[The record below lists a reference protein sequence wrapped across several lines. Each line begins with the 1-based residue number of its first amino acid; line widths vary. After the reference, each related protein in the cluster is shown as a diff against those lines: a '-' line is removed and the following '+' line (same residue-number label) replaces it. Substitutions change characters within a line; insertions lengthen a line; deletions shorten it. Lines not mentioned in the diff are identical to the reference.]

1 MYEKTIKFKL
11 EKKFFN
17 NFGYL
22 DNKYIYDW
30 LNLAKKYFLNSLGI
44 DIDYL
49 EQYNLYYSDVDVKF
63 SIRRDVRF
71 ENKDIYIKTT
81 LEKHNGVKS
90 MFAYEVY
97 IDGEVI
103 VVANSVH
110 NVLGID
116 SDRAVRMDRTLP
128 KWDQILKDVVTGIEI
143 NK

>member
-1 MYEKTIKFKL
+1 MYSKTIKFKL

-30 LNLAKKYFLNSLGI
+30 LNLSKKYFLDSLGI
-44 DIDYL
+44 DIEALAEYK
-49 EQYNLYYSDVDVKF
+49 LYYSDVDVKF
-63 SIRRDVRF
+63 SIRRNVRF
-71 ENKDIYIKTT
+71 ENQDIYIKTI

-90 MFAYEVY
+90 MFSYEVY

-103 VVANSVH
+103 VVATSTH
-110 NVLGID
+110 NILGIG

-128 KWDQILKDVVTGIEI
+128 KWDQILKDIVASEE
-143 NK
+143 